1 MNRPS
6 LGLFYEQN
14 KSHFL
19 QIAYKVTGGNQAMA
33 EDALHNAFL
42 VIIKYWNQLAQ
53 LPSHNRVSRCAII
66 VKNKA
71 IDLLREAK
79 RKGYSELND
88 GLYCSD
94 SADVSAIIAS
104 RTGHEMLL
112 KCISKLPEKYRT
124 VFELRFVKGLSNNE
138 IANLLGITTGAVSTR
153 LYRAR
158 LMLQDILGNEASV
171 CKDYID

>member
-1 MNRPS
+1 MNGPS

-14 KSHFL
+14 KSRFL

-33 EDALHNAFL
+33 EDALHNAFML
-42 VIIKYWNQLAQ
+42 VIEQWILLSQ
-53 LPSHNRVSRCAII
+53 LPRDKRKSRCAII
-66 VKNKA
+66 VKNKT